1 MINDT
6 INLPGL
12 LMEISNCRLMYT
24 RNYFYF
30 TMNTGTSIRLVRRI
44 IFIIE
49 FYNRPWHISTPFL
62 FTYHFIT
69 NRTFDCSH
77 TQTPWWLYNLSNIS
91 DCSLALMNLLLS
103 LPLLYKTFQTKLI
116 STTFY
121 TQIMLRIKA
130 NGTAINKYFH
140 LVFFKRACYWIIIV
154 LVHFFSLW
162 FWWKKNERK
171 RRKKGSRKKNTQTVS
186 LQKKMITVRHPLWCI
201 YRQIK
206 SKLFL
211 CGIIYALNLHS
222 HSPFLWMFV
231 LCRQVLWCLYKNRV
245 WISM

>member
-1 MINDT
+1 MIKDT

-12 LMEISNCRLMYT
+12 LMEVGDCRLMYT

-30 TMNTGTSIRLVRRI
+30 TMNTGTSIRLVRCI

-91 DCSLALMNLLLS
+91 DCSLALINLLLS

-130 NGTAINKYFH
+130 NRTAINKYFH
-140 LVFFKRACYWIIIV
+140 LVFFFKRTCYWIIIV
-154 LVHFFSLW
+154 LIHFFSFDFDEKRMKEKEEKRGQEKKKIHRLW
-162 FWWKKNERK
+162 VY
-171 RRKKGSRKKNTQTVS
+171 RKK
-186 LQKKMITVRHPLWCI
+186 W
-201 YRQIK
+201 
-206 SKLFL
+206 
-211 CGIIYALNLHS
+211 
-222 HSPFLWMFV
+222 
-231 LCRQVLWCLYKNRV
+231 
-245 WISM
+245 

>member
-154 LVHFFSLW
+154 LVHFFFPLILMKKE
-162 FWWKKNERK
+162 WKKKKKKGVKKKKIHRLWVY
-171 RRKKGSRKKNTQTVS
+171 RKK
-186 LQKKMITVRHPLWCI
+186 W
-201 YRQIK
+201 
-206 SKLFL
+206 
-211 CGIIYALNLHS
+211 
-222 HSPFLWMFV
+222 
-231 LCRQVLWCLYKNRV
+231 
-245 WISM
+245 